1 MKKDSKTTA
10 NNIYSVL
17 DNEMARLH
25 DLIHM
30 YTNHPV
36 RSANISTY
44 DPHASQ
50 IANTTKRLYE
60 MQSVLLDAFKQH
72 EPAIQEKI
80 AELALTGRDNE

>member
-30 YTNHPV
+30 YTNHPM
-36 RSANISTY
+36 RSPNVSTY

-50 IANTTKRLYE
+50 MVTCMKQLLS
-60 MQSVLLDAFKQH
+60 MQSALIDAFRAH
-72 EPAIQEKI
+72 EPAIQEKV
-80 AELALTGRDNE
+80 AELALTGRDDE